1 MQIRHSYA
9 GSAAKANTEDK
20 VKELPETELYQH
32 EAAAAIRRLEAGK
45 NRHTPIIAVT
55 AGATPEEK
63 ERSLAAGM
71 DDYIIKPV
79 LLDAL
84 SGTLARWLPGAV
96 KNGRQV
102 LGDAFAETAAA
113 SQDILPSF
121 VPEEKKAEL
130 LQTVGAD
137 PALLSRVLAA
147 FLRDMPEKLA
157 ALEAALKE
165 KDAPRAR
172 LLSHGMKSSGQF
184 VGAASFAALCG
195 EMEEKAVA
203 GALDGAG
210 ELAEKIRRELVKI
223 QKELAQ

>member
-1 MQIRHSYA
+1 MDCRMPGMDGFQ
-9 GSAAKANTEDK
+9 
-20 VKELPETELYQH
+20 
-32 EAAAAIRRLEAGK
+32 AAAAIRRLEAGK
-45 NRHTPIIAVT
+45 SRHTPIIAVT
-55 AGATPEEK
+55 AGASYLEK
-63 ERSLAAGM
+63 EKCLAAGM

-96 KNGRQV
+96 QSGRQA
-102 LGDAFAETAAA
+102 LEGAFAEAAAA
-113 SQDILPSF
+113 SRVILPSF
-121 VPEEKKAEL
+121 VPEGKKAEL

-147 FLRDMPEKLA
+147 FLRDMPEKLD

-195 EMEEKAVA
+195 EMEEKAEA
-203 GALDGAG
+203 GALEGAG
-210 ELAEKIRRELVKI
+210 ELAEKIRGELVKI

>member
-20 VKELPETELYQH
+20 VKERPETELYQH

-55 AGATPEEK
+55 AGDTPEEK
-63 ERSLAAGM
+63 EMSLAAGM
-71 DDYIIKPV
+71 DDYIKKPV

-102 LGDAFAETAAA
+102 LGGAFAETAA
-113 SQDILPSF
+113 SRVILPSF
-121 VPEEKKAEL
+121 VPEGKKAEL

-203 GALDGAG
+203 GALEGAG

-223 QKELAQ
+223 QKELA

>member
-71 DDYIIKPV
+71 DDYVKKPV

-96 KNGRQV
+96 KSGRQV
-102 LGDAFAETAAA
+102 LGGAFAETAA
-113 SQDILPSF
+113 SRVILPSF
-121 VPEEKKAEL
+121 VPEGKKAEL

>member
-55 AGATPEEK
+55 AGDTPEEK
-63 ERSLAAGM
+63 EMSLAAGM

-79 LLDAL
+79 LLDTL

-96 KNGRQV
+96 KSGRQV
-102 LGDAFAETAAA
+102 LGGAFAETAA
-113 SQDILPSF
+113 SRVILPSF
-121 VPEEKKAEL
+121 VPEGKKAEL

-165 KDAPRAR
+165 KDAPRVR

-184 VGAASFAALCG
+184 IGAASFAALCG

-203 GALDGAG
+203 GALEGAG

-223 QKELAQ
+223 QKELA